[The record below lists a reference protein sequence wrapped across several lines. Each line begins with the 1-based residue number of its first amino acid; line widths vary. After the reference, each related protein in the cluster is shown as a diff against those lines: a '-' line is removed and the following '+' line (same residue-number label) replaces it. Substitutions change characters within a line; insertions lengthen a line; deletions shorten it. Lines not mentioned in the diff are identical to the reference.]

1 MRDTWKK
8 MSADELAKAT
18 RELFGTMA
26 NDPKQLEPLLTEI
39 LRSDQRTMA
48 DAFYE
53 LFSTDI
59 RSDLP
64 KIQAPVLAILADGPY
79 QKYIG
84 EQLAPVPHH
93 EVVTIPRTKHIV
105 MYDDPVGFFRALDTF
120 LATNRP
126 SRP

>member
-1 MRDTWKK
+1 

-18 RELFGTMA
+18 RELSGTLA

-64 KIQAPVLAILADGPY
+64 RIQAPVLAILADGPF
-79 QKYIG
+79 QKPIG
-84 EQLAPVPHH
+84 EQLAPIPHH
-93 EVVTIPRTKHIV
+93 QVVAIPRTKHIV

-120 LATNRP
+120 LATR
-126 SRP
+126 